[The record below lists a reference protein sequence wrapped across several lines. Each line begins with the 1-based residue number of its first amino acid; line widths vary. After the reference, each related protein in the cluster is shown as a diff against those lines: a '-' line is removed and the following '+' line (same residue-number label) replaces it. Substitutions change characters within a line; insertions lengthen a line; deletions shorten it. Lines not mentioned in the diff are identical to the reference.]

1 MSRARIFYKHRIIHA
16 YIWLISLQIQFFV
29 YIICIL
35 RTFHKKY
42 IQSSFQSHYF
52 FDFQSFSIQYP
63 IPSAFSLKRTFN
75 CNRPKKKKDWNK
87 VKNIIQTTD
96 YQIPF
101 KTQNLLHMST
111 HNMLKKKKKKHVCM
125 YWIKPI
131 TFNSCPCSDSTHS
144 LYLHCVHCI

>member
-75 CNRPKKKKDWNK
+75 CNRPKKKKRLKQSKKYNTNYRLPNSFQNTK
-87 VKNIIQTTD
+87 LVTYEYTQHVK
-96 YQIPF
+96 
-101 KTQNLLHMST
+101 KEEE
-111 HNMLKKKKKKHVCM
+111 KACM
-125 YWIKPI
+125 YVLNK
-131 TFNSCPCSDSTHS
+131 TNHFQFMSLFRFNS
-144 LYLHCVHCI
+144 